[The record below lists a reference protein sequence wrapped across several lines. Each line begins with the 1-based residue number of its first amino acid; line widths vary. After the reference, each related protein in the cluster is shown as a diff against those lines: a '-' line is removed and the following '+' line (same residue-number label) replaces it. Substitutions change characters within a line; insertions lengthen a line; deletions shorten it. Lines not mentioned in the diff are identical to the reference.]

1 MMFPCGFFPSTL
13 THGIM
18 IPHFQKKKNMEKYI
32 ITFTLAL
39 VLELAFRVACSSSYW
54 GGKEIGE
61 SQIVV
66 PGAEDE
72 KSQTVNST

>member
-1 MMFPCGFFPSTL
+1 
-13 THGIM
+13 
-18 IPHFQKKKNMEKYI
+18 MEKYK

-39 VLELAFRVACSSSYW
+39 VLELAFKVACSSSYW
-54 GGKEIGE
+54 GGRDIGE

-66 PGAEDE
+66 AGVEDE